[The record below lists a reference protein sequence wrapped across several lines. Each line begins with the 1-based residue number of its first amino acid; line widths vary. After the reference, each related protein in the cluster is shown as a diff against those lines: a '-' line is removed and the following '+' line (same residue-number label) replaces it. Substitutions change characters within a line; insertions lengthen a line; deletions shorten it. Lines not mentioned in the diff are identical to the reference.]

1 MNNFHYISVLLDLKY
16 GIELEDE
23 DLEELGLLA
32 WKKIGNQTVKLY
44 RYRACIDPRDNSVTL
59 PCNTL
64 GNTGE
69 TVVEAVTLDF
79 EDWDHV
85 TNYSYNGNPNSS
97 FIEENIEHGKYY
109 TNPLYM
115 SGKMVSYEQ
124 VKDKLY
130 FPDNYGVVN
139 ILYKGILADEDGLP
153 ELTDEE
159 ASAIATFIAYILKFR
174 ESLATNNKDV
184 LQQANNLFIMWTRE
198 CDQARITYL
207 NQNDM
212 NNIFQAK
219 SSWDRPLYAKSNKP
233 IR

>member
-1 MNNFHYISVLLDLKY
+1 MNNFHYIGVLLDLKY
-16 GIELEDE
+16 GIEIEDE

-32 WKKIGNQTVKLY
+32 WEKIGNQNVKLY
-44 RYRACIDPRDNSVTL
+44 RYKACIDPRDNSVTL
-59 PCNTL
+59 PCNAL

-69 TVVEAVTLDF
+69 TIIEAVTLDF
-79 EDWDHV
+79 EDWDYV
-85 TNYSYNGNPNSS
+85 TNNSDHGDINSS
-97 FIEENIEHGKYY
+97 FVEESIERRKYF

-115 SGKMVSYEQ
+115 SGKMISYEQ
-124 VKDKLY
+124 VGNKLY
-130 FPDNYGVVN
+130 FPHNYGVVN
-139 ILYKGILADEDGLP
+139 ILYKGILADEEGLP
-153 ELTDEE
+153 ELSNNE

-184 LQQANNLFIMWTRE
+184 LEQANWLYTLWTRE
-198 CDQARITYL
+198 CDQARVTYL

-219 SSWDRPLYAKSNKP
+219 NSWDRPMYAKSNKP